1 MALKSNHSGIIN
13 RLKVKEICLIAGI
26 SCCIGVVFNFFWIN
40 RVPFITP
47 SKAELYA
54 LKNIPS
60 LTLEETKEKF
70 DQGGI
75 IFLDARRA
83 VEYELKHIKGALS
96 LPVSHFDL
104 YYPKMKKLLL
114 KDAEIVVYCE
124 GEECGA
130 SLHLSEELINLKY
143 KNIKV
148 FLGGWVEWN
157 KAGYPAE

>member
-1 MALKSNHSGIIN
+1 MALKSNPSGIIN
-13 RLKVKEICLIAGI
+13 RLKVKEIFLIIGI
-26 SCCIGVVFNFFWIN
+26 SCCIGVVFNLFWIN

-54 LKNIPS
+54 KKEIP
-60 LTLEETKEKF
+60 TINLEETREKL
-70 DQGGI
+70 DRKGI
-75 IFLDARRA
+75 IFLDARGA
-83 VEYELKHIKGALS
+83 GDYEVKHIKGALN

-104 YYPKMKKLLL
+104 YYPKMKKSLPM
-114 KDAEIVVYCE
+114 DAEIVVYCE

-130 SLHLSEELINLKY
+130 SLHLAEELVGLQY
-143 KNIKV
+143 KNIHV